1 MNTYVSQYEPS
12 QLAWVVH
19 EGGREGRDHLGDV
32 GAANSWSRDED
43 AASVVNRGRRLQHRV
58 GDALLSALGL
68 QLRERVA
75 RRAARQRE
83 DRRPS
88 AAKVHPVR
96 ACVVRGGAGRGVC
109 EGEAKE
115 RLGRGERERK
125 GEACARGADDGGLV
139 GR

>member
-1 MNTYVSQYEPS
+1 MNTYEPS

-19 EGGREGRDHLGDV
+19 EGGREGRDHLRDV

-43 AASVVNRGRRLQHRV
+43 AASVVDRGRRLQHRV

-96 ACVVRGGAGRGVC
+96 
-109 EGEAKE
+109 
-115 RLGRGERERK
+115 L
-125 GEACARGADDGGLV
+125 L
-139 GR
+139 